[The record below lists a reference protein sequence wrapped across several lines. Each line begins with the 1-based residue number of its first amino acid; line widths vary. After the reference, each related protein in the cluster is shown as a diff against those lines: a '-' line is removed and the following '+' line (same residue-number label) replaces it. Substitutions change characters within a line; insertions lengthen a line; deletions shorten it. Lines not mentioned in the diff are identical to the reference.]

1 MVVRLRFVM
10 VRRGWTKVEVPDGWL
25 QVIRGKRPSS
35 TQWPR
40 ARSQQQVRQPGKP
53 APESKKPPTQP
64 PSVSRRSVHPEH
76 LRAAAVARIQR
87 IQASLGALQP
97 EDTEER
103 QVLQSALEKAKR
115 QAQVPPL
122 EKQILATEEY
132 IARAKKR
139 LLQHDAT
146 TAAARQALE
155 KAEHDKEVDVQGVA
169 DGEDLMQKL
178 KTQVADPTMPTL
190 LPADAVREVTRLQQM
205 VVESQ
210 RQLQQ
215 HGVPVVPQGVSVVP
229 SPISPFRIR
238 KREDYVPATEH
249 EVLEWMADR
258 QEDMTAALIARNTTE
273 AARISSLI
281 TDATRSLHPES
292 VPPSM
297 VTNMVRWTGS
307 KEARTTSN
315 YGLRGSRVSEAS
327 NPGPPQLRRLR
338 RGTSSKVGP
347 SPADDWFVPTW
358 AGTCCPDSVK
368 VLSQFCTQPAS
379 KIPTWVDAT
388 VDEDVAAA
396 LQFDLEGD
404 AVASSSFALPVQNRF
419 SALDS
424 TRFCAHSGGRLR
436 SGKCSP
442 CQMTQP
448 WRSLWSHQDIG
459 RPGGWS

>member
-10 VRRGWTKVEVPDGWL
+10 VTRGWTKVEVPDGWL

-53 APESKKPPTQP
+53 APELKKPPTQP
-64 PSVSRRSVHPEH
+64 PPVSRQSVFPEQ

-97 EDTEER
+97 EN
-103 QVLQSALEKAKR
+103 
-115 QAQVPPL
+115 
-122 EKQILATEEY
+122 TEEY

-146 TAAARQALE
+146 IAAARQALE
-155 KAEHDKEVDVQGVA
+155 KAKHDKEVDVQGVA

-205 VVESQ
+205 VVELQ

-215 HGVPVVPQGVSVVP
+215 HGVPVLPQKVPVVP

-249 EVLEWMADR
+249 EVLEWMGDG
-258 QEDMTAALIARNTTE
+258 QENMTAALTARNTTE
-273 AARISSLI
+273 AARISTLI

-297 VTNMVRWTGS
+297 VTNMVW
-307 KEARTTSN
+307 
-315 YGLRGSRVSEAS
+315 
-327 NPGPPQLRRLR
+327 
-338 RGTSSKVGP
+338 
-347 SPADDWFVPTW
+347 
-358 AGTCCPDSVK
+358 
-368 VLSQFCTQPAS
+368 
-379 KIPTWVDAT
+379 
-388 VDEDVAAA
+388 
-396 LQFDLEGD
+396 
-404 AVASSSFALPVQNRF
+404 
-419 SALDS
+419 
-424 TRFCAHSGGRLR
+424 
-436 SGKCSP
+436 
-442 CQMTQP
+442 
-448 WRSLWSHQDIG
+448 
-459 RPGGWS
+459 